1 MKILE
6 DAVKKFGTIA
16 VNLNLRIHVSL
27 NTQKPSTGEC
37 LRMLAARLESSE
49 YLRKFPQEKGCNQ
62 TQILLGTV

>member
-6 DAVKKFGTIA
+6 DAVKKFRTIA
-16 VNLNLRIHVSL
+16 VRLESTSL
-27 NTQKPSTGEC
+27 KTQKPSTGEC